1 MRILVTG
8 GTGRVGSEVIKALL
22 KHNVSV
28 RALVRKQEASTT
40 MPEGIEVS
48 LGDLLDPV
56 AIRKSLDG
64 IDKLYLLNAVV
75 PDELTQG
82 LIAYDLAKKLKLKQ
96 IVYHSVF
103 KAEEFKD
110 VPHFAAKLAIENAL
124 HQFNLPFTIIR
135 PNYFFQN
142 DVSLKDALMNAGMYP
157 MPLGTPGVSAVDTRD
172 IAEAAAIA
180 LTSDGHLGK
189 TYNLNGPEIL
199 SGKKVASIWSRL
211 LGKEIGYPGEDL
223 DSFEEQMRK
232 SAPSWSAFDI
242 RMMFQG
248 YLERG
253 FVAEDADVETLARL
267 LGHPLRR
274 YEDFAKETVEAW
286 RRVEALAS
294 INPLPENT
302 GQFRESVTPSTHFDQ
317 NPWVLSANLLTT
329 VDFRFARHP
338 IRISDWRIDPSKHSS
353 LNLLDACAPSAWCGR
368 IRLPGDDLSP
378 WKILCPLILQHLRRL
393 FSKRLTPSVRRNW
406 TRFLMES
413 SNSTSRHGAPI

>member
-8 GTGRVGSEVIKALL
+8 GTGKVGSEVIKALV
-22 KHNVSV
+22 KRNVSV

-56 AIRKSLDG
+56 AVRKALDG
-64 IDKLYLLNAVV
+64 VDKLYLLNAVV

-82 LIAYDLAKKLKLKQ
+82 LIAYDLAKRLKLKQ

-103 KAEEFKD
+103 KVEEFKD

-124 HQFNLPFTIIR
+124 REFNLPFTIIR

-142 DVSLKDALMNAGMYP
+142 DVSLKDALMNAGTYP

-189 TYNLNGPEIL
+189 TYNLNGPENL
-199 SGKKVASIWSRL
+199 SGKKIASIWSGL

-232 SAPSWSAFDI
+232 SSPSWSAFDI

-253 FVAEDADVETLARL
+253 FVAENGDVATLTKL
-267 LGHPLRR
+267 LGHPPRR
-274 YEDFAKETVEAW
+274 YENFAKETLEAW
-286 RRVEALAS
+286 RQVEA
-294 INPLPENT
+294 P
-302 GQFRESVTPSTHFDQ
+302 
-317 NPWVLSANLLTT
+317 
-329 VDFRFARHP
+329 
-338 IRISDWRIDPSKHSS
+338 
-353 LNLLDACAPSAWCGR
+353 
-368 IRLPGDDLSP
+368 RLHQP
-378 WKILCPLILQHLRRL
+378 
-393 FSKRLTPSVRRNW
+393 
-406 TRFLMES
+406 
-413 SNSTSRHGAPI
+413 AA